1 MKARSMLLLTVLVLV
16 ALAACTAPPPT
27 PAPTAVPPTA
37 APPTKAAEATKPAV
51 PPTAAPQTAAPTT
64 SPATSVPATSAPAAT
79 TAPTGAAATKPPAPT
94 ATLRPPAVTAAAG
107 AIKVQFWHY
116 FSAPEQVEMIQ
127 KFADEFN
134 AKNPQYYIIPTLQ
147 GTTSDMA
154 RKVNAAITA
163 GAVPDLV
170 SGNPGDLFDYN
181 TAGALIPLDS
191 YIKDAKDGLTAD
203 QLAEMTMKVP
213 NGELFFDQIGGQTF
227 GISPGRSM
235 QVMYYNITMLKA
247 AGFDKPPATWDEFD
261 KICAAVTK
269 GDQYC
274 YPGTSSSMDTSW
286 FASAVFSRGGTYA
299 SPDEKKATFDEPA
312 GVETLQWLKNQAAK
326 GWGKVPSVTSRGDQ
340 ADFGNGKAAFAFST
354 TAGLP
359 FFQDIVGG
367 RKEGPFEWS
376 IAPIPA
382 GPKGKQLVDFF
393 GPSIGI
399 FKTNTDRQRGAWLFL
414 KYLLGKDQQS
424 EFGLRLSYF
433 PATKSGRDAIL
444 AMDAD
449 KVKAINPR
457 IATVLPQF
465 KQAISFI
472 PLGVREPTSPAWQ
485 GVRTTIQNMN
495 TAVFTGKGT
504 ADFTA
509 TDPAAAAKEGVDRV
523 NKLLSQYG
531 K

>member
-1 MKARSMLLLTVLVLV
+1 
-16 ALAACTAPPPT
+16 
-27 PAPTAVPPTA
+27 
-37 APPTKAAEATKPAV
+37 
-51 PPTAAPQTAAPTT
+51 
-64 SPATSVPATSAPAAT
+64 VPATSAPVATTAAT
-79 TAPTGAAATKPPAPT
+79 TAATGAAATKPPAPT
-94 ATLRPPAVTAAAG
+94 ATLRPPAVTAAPG
-107 AIKVQFWHY
+107 AIKIQFWHY
-116 FSAPEQVEMIQ
+116 WSAPEQVEMTQ

-134 AKNPQYYIIPTLQ
+134 AKNPQYYIVPTLQ
-147 GTTSDMA
+147 GTTADMA
-154 RKVNAAITA
+154 RKVNASITA

-170 SGNPGDLFDYN
+170 TGNPGDLFDYN

-191 YIKDAKDGLTAD
+191 YIKDSKDGLTAD
-203 QLAEMTMKVP
+203 QLAEMSVKTP
-213 NGELFFDQIGGQTF
+213 NGSELFFDQADGKTF

-235 QVMYYNITMLKA
+235 SVMYYNIDMLKA

-274 YPGTSSSMDTSW
+274 YAATSGSMDTSW

-340 ADFGNGKAAFAFST
+340 ADFGNGKVAFTFGS

-359 FFQDIVGG
+359 FYQDGVNG
-367 RKEGPFEWS
+367 RKEGPFQWS
-376 IAPIPA
+376 IAPMPA
-382 GPKGKQLVDFF
+382 GPKGKPIIDFF

-399 FKTNTDRQRGAWLFL
+399 FKTNADRQRGAWLFL
-414 KYLLGKDQQS
+414 KFLLQKENQV

-433 PATKSGRDAIL
+433 PATKSARDAIF
-444 AMDAD
+444 AMNTDQ
-449 KVKAINPR
+449 VKGTNAR
-457 IATVLPQF
+457 IAMVLPQF
-465 KQAISFI
+465 KQAIAFI
-472 PLGVREPTSPAWQ
+472 PMGVREPTAPAWQ
-485 GVRTTIQNMN
+485 GVRSTIVNML
-495 TAVFTGKGT
+495 TAVFTGKGA

-509 TDPAAAAKEGVDRV
+509 TEPEAAAKEGVERV

>member
-1 MKARSMLLLTVLVLV
+1 MKVRFMLVLTVLVLV
-16 ALAACTAPPPT
+16 ALVACAAPPT

-37 APPTKAAEATKPAV
+37 VPPTKAAEATKPA
-51 PPTAAPQTAAPTT
+51 APTT
-64 SPATSVPATSAPAAT
+64 APATAIPATSAPAA
-79 TAPTGAAATKPPAPT
+79 ASPTGAAAK
-94 ATLRPPAVTAAAG
+94 PPAVTATSTATPRPPAITAAPG
-107 AIKVQFWHY
+107 AVKVQFWHY

-147 GTTSDMA
+147 GTVTDMA
-154 RKVNAAITA
+154 RKVNASITA
-163 GAVPDLV
+163 GAPPDLV
-170 SGNPGDLFDYN
+170 TGNPGDLFDYN

-191 YIKDAKDGLTAD
+191 LIKDAKDGLTAD
-203 QLAEMTMKVP
+203 QLAEMSVKTP
-213 NGELFFDQIGGQTF
+213 NGSELFFDQIGGQTF

-235 QVMYYNITMLKA
+235 NVMFYNIDMLKA

-274 YPGTSSSMDTSW
+274 YPATAGSIDTSF
-286 FASAVFSRGGTYA
+286 FASVVFSRGGTYA

-340 ADFGNGKAAFAFST
+340 ADFGNGKAAFAFGS

-359 FFQDIVGG
+359 FFQDVVNG
-367 RKEGPFEWS
+367 RKEGPFQWS
-376 IAPIPA
+376 IAPFPA
-382 GPKGKQLVDFF
+382 GPKGKPIVDFF

-399 FKTNTDRQRGAWLFL
+399 FKTNADRQRGAWLFL

-449 KVKAINPR
+449 KVKAVNPR
-457 IATVLPQF
+457 VATVLPQF
-465 KQAISFI
+465 KQAIGYI
-472 PLGVREPTSPAWQ
+472 PMGVREPTSPAWQ
-485 GVRTTIQNMN
+485 GVRATILNMD

-504 ADFTA
+504 ADFAA
-509 TDPAAAAKEGVDRV
+509 TEPEAAAKEGVDRV